1 MSCLIQIEVR
11 MDSVLQERHN
21 MENKI
26 LSQQDLY
33 NVLPFGK
40 TKTLQLI
47 RSGELPLVKIGKDYI
62 TTFNLLEEWI
72 KNHIG
77 EEIYIN

>member
-1 MSCLIQIEVR
+1 MEGLVQ
-11 MDSVLQERHN
+11 LERRD

-33 NVLPFGK
+33 DVLPFGK
-40 TKTLQLI
+40 TKVLQLI
-47 RSGELPLVKIGKDYI
+47 KLGELPLVKVGKDYI

-77 EEIYIN
+77 EEIYY

>member
-1 MSCLIQIEVR
+1 
-11 MDSVLQERHN
+11 MDLVLRERRN

-33 NVLPFGK
+33 DVLPFGK
-40 TKTLQLI
+40 TKVLQLI
-47 RSGELPLVKIGKDYI
+47 KSGELPLVKVGKDYI

-72 KNHIG
+72 KDHIG
-77 EEIYIN
+77 EEIYIS

>member
-1 MSCLIQIEVR
+1 MI
-11 MDSVLQERHN
+11 M
-21 MENKI
+21 NKI

-33 NVLPFGK
+33 DVLPFGK
-40 TKTLQLI
+40 TKVLQLI
-47 RSGELPLVKIGKDYI
+47 KSGELPLVKVGKDYI

-77 EEIYIN
+77 EEIYY

>member
-1 MSCLIQIEVR
+1 MVE
-11 MDSVLQERHN
+11 SVQLERRN

-33 NVLPFGK
+33 DVLPFGK
-40 TKTLQLI
+40 TKVLQLI
-47 RSGELPLVKIGKDYI
+47 KSGELPLVKVGKDYI

-72 KNHIG
+72 KDHIG
-77 EEIYIN
+77 EEIYIS

>member
-1 MSCLIQIEVR
+1 MVE
-11 MDSVLQERHN
+11 SVQLERRD

-33 NVLPFGK
+33 DVLPFGK
-40 TKTLQLI
+40 TKVLQLI
-47 RSGELPLVKIGKDYI
+47 KSGELPLVKVGKDYI

-77 EEIYIN
+77 EEIYY

>member
-1 MSCLIQIEVR
+1 
-11 MDSVLQERHN
+11 
-21 MENKI
+21 MESKI

-33 NVLPFGK
+33 DVLPFGK
-40 TKTLQLI
+40 TKVLQLI
-47 RSGELPLVKIGKDYI
+47 KTGELPLVKVGKDYI

-77 EEIYIN
+77 EEIYY

>member
-1 MSCLIQIEVR
+1 
-11 MDSVLQERHN
+11 

-33 NVLPFGK
+33 DVLPFGK
-40 TKTLQLI
+40 TKVLQLI
-47 RSGELPLVKIGKDYI
+47 KSGELPLVKVGKDYI

-77 EEIYIN
+77 EEIYYWLILNKGRSII

>member
-1 MSCLIQIEVR
+1 
-11 MDSVLQERHN
+11 

-33 NVLPFGK
+33 DVLPFGK
-40 TKTLQLI
+40 TKVLQLI
-47 RSGELPLVKIGKDYI
+47 KSGELPLVKVGKDYI

-77 EEIYIN
+77 EEIYYWLLINKGRSII

>member
-1 MSCLIQIEVR
+1 MKRVEV
-11 MDSVLQERHN
+11 DLVLRERRN

-33 NVLPFGK
+33 DVLPFGK

-47 RSGELPLVKIGKDYI
+47 KSGELPLVKIGKDYI

-72 KNHIG
+72 KDHIG
-77 EEIYIN
+77 EEIYIS

>member
-1 MSCLIQIEVR
+1 MKRGEEE
-11 MDSVLQERHN
+11 MDLQERYN

-33 NVLPFGK
+33 DVLPFGK

-47 RSGELPLVKIGKDYI
+47 KSGELPLVKVGKDYI

-72 KNHIG
+72 KDHIG
-77 EEIYIN
+77 EEIYIS

>member
-1 MSCLIQIEVR
+1 MKYLVVHLVQ
-11 MDSVLQERHN
+11 LERRV

-33 NVLPFGK
+33 DVLPFGK
-40 TKTLQLI
+40 TKVLQLI
-47 RSGELPLVKIGKDYI
+47 KSGELPLVKVGKDYI

-77 EEIYIN
+77 EEIYY

>member
-1 MSCLIQIEVR
+1 
-11 MDSVLQERHN
+11 

-40 TKTLQLI
+40 TKVLQLI
-47 RSGELPLVKIGKDYI
+47 KSGELPLVKVGKDYI

-77 EEIYIN
+77 EEIYY

>member
-1 MSCLIQIEVR
+1 
-11 MDSVLQERHN
+11 

-33 NVLPFGK
+33 DVLPFGK
-40 TKTLQLI
+40 TKVLQLI
-47 RSGELPLVKIGKDYI
+47 KSGELPLVKVGKDYI

-72 KNHIG
+72 KYHIG
-77 EEIYIN
+77 EEIYY

>member
-1 MSCLIQIEVR
+1 MKYLVVHLVQLGR
-11 MDSVLQERHN
+11 RD

-33 NVLPFGK
+33 DVLPFGK
-40 TKTLQLI
+40 TKVLQLI
-47 RSGELPLVKIGKDYI
+47 KSGELPFVKVGKDYI
-62 TTFNLLEEWI
+62 TTSNLLEEWI

-77 EEIYIN
+77 EEIYY

>member
-1 MSCLIQIEVR
+1 MRCLVEGLVQP
-11 MDSVLQERHN
+11 ERRD

-33 NVLPFGK
+33 DVLPFGK
-40 TKTLQLI
+40 TKVLQLI
-47 RSGELPLVKIGKDYI
+47 KSGELPLVKVGKDYI

-77 EEIYIN
+77 EEIYY

>member
-1 MSCLIQIEVR
+1 MRCLVVHLVQ
-11 MDSVLQERHN
+11 LERRD

-33 NVLPFGK
+33 DVLPFGK
-40 TKTLQLI
+40 TKVLQLI
-47 RSGELPLVKIGKDYI
+47 KSGELPLVKVGKDYI

-77 EEIYIN
+77 EEIYY